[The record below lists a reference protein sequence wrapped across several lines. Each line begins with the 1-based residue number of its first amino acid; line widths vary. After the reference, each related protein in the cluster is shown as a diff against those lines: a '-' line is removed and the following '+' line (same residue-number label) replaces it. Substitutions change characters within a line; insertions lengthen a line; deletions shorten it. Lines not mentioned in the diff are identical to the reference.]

1 MPFPQRDLPF
11 DQARAYCLLQSISLC
26 LEGRHCWRPFRVS
39 GGDRVPPQLVTEDL
53 AAYWTGRPATTI
65 RRWAAEGRL
74 TKHRDPARRRNG
86 VLYDLAELPA
96 AERDPDTRELIAPG
110 PTPDAIEQGLL
121 AA

>member
-1 MPFPQRDLPF
+1 M
-11 DQARAYCLLQSISLC
+11 S
-26 LEGRHCWRPFRVS
+26 
-39 GGDRVPPQLVTEDL
+39 PQLVTEDL
-53 AAYWTGRPATTI
+53 AAYWTGRPQATI

-96 AERDPDTRELIAPG
+96 AKRDPDTRELITPAKAP
-110 PTPDAIEQGLL
+110 DVIESGLL

>member
-1 MPFPQRDLPF
+1 M
-11 DQARAYCLLQSISLC
+11 CL
-26 LEGRHCWRPFRVS
+26 

-96 AERDPDTRELIAPG
+96 ARRDLDTCELIAPG
-110 PTPDAIEQGLL
+110 PTPDVIEQATLL

>member
-1 MPFPQRDLPF
+1 M
-11 DQARAYCLLQSISLC
+11 
-26 LEGRHCWRPFRVS
+26 
-39 GGDRVPPQLVTEDL
+39 PPQLVTEDL
-53 AAYWTGRPATTI
+53 AAYWTGRPTATI

-96 AERDPDTRELIAPG
+96 AKRDPDTRQLITPG
-110 PTPDAIEQGLL
+110 PTPDVIEQTTLL